1 MIRIMI
7 FKNSKV
13 YDTLK
18 WIGGV
23 VLPALATL
31 WLGLAKLWGFPYSYE
46 IAGTITL
53 FAAFINALLGISS
66 ISYAKANATIEEPVA
81 KKVLNE

>member
-1 MIRIMI
+1 MI

-53 FAAFINALLGISS
+53 VDAFLGALLGISS
-66 ISYAKANATIEEPVA
+66 ITYAKANIET
-81 KKVLNE
+81 KSDDNRKVLNE